1 MQITSTNHSK
11 RCNLITDKFMVEK
24 LTKFSDALDRKKAKE
39 MKKEKISLKKMRIL
53 FGKLLKK

>member
-1 MQITSTNHSK
+1 MYMYK

-24 LTKFSDALDRKKAKE
+24 LTKFSDALARKKAKE

-53 FGKLLKK
+53 FETLSKGKARKV